1 MHISLKDGKGER
13 ERLLLLLLYRYDH
26 YGKDQDV
33 TSLSLRTGGG
43 NYSDSTFLTFR
54 QVCINNNCDL
64 LPFIIPLSLFVFLLS
79 PPLSLFFFRL
89 KSSTS

>member
-1 MHISLKDGKGER
+1 MVREREGER
-13 ERLLLLLLYRYDH
+13 DYYYYYYNRYDH

-79 PPLSLFFFRL
+79 LSLPL
-89 KSSTS
+89 LL

>member
-13 ERLLLLLLYRYDH
+13 ERERLLLLLLCRYDH

-54 QVCINNNCDL
+54 QVCINNCDL

-79 PPLSLFFFRL
+79 LPLLL
-89 KSSTS
+89 